1 MRGQVKATEDGQQ
14 EAQWVIGKLQD
25 LIKNGGFQP
34 RDCAILFRRHMQAR
48 LFEQAMVRLLYF
60 YHQGHLLRQTQTQV
74 LSCHLLLHQKP
85 TAARCDCL
93 GLAYAICLPP
103 GLLMFAH
110 CSC

>member
-60 YHQGHLLRQTQTQV
+60 YYQGHLLRQD
-74 LSCHLLLHQKP
+74 SG
-85 TAARCDCL
+85 AF
-93 GLAYAICLPP
+93 LPP
-103 GLLMFAH
+103 FAA
-110 CSC
+110 SETNSSKV